1 MDVAERRFRACTNR
15 FKRDLTRIISR
26 SIAGMVREALRDSR
40 KKSAHEAAI
49 EKQAAREANRAAR
62 IAQKAA
68 DKQARIEAR
77 EAKRAA
83 AKAEKARRKEEARAN
98 RAGEQLELK
107 LGLAG
112 LRPSK
117 SGGRSRVRADSL
129 LGAELA
135 DGERGATLPS
145 PGAAPKQ
152 PSERPLFVH
161 KRARDGQIHALRR
174 GGRESAASVRENAA
188 REGVVRESVAPVR
201 ESVAPA
207 APQEP
212 KPDTEAR
219 ERSGAEDRP

>member
-26 SIAGMVREALRDSR
+26 SIAGMVREARKDSAKQAR
-40 KKSAHEAAI
+40 HEAAL
-49 EKQAAREANRAAR
+49 EKQTAREAKRAAR

-68 DKQARIEAR
+68 DKQARIDAR

-83 AKAEKARRKEEARAN
+83 AKAEKARRAEEARLS

-107 LGLAG
+107 LGLASM
-112 LRPSK
+112 RSPK
-117 SGGRSRVRADSL
+117 SGGRSRVRADSI

-135 DGERGATLPS
+135 ASGAGGATLPS
-145 PGAAPKQ
+145 PGAPPKQ

-174 GGRESAASVRENAA
+174 GGRENIAPVRENVTPVRESAA
-188 REGVVRESVAPVR
+188 PARESVA
-201 ESVAPA
+201 AP

-212 KPDTEAR
+212 KPPS
-219 ERSGAEDRP
+219 ERAPAPSERP

>member
-26 SIAGMVREALRDSR
+26 SIAGMVREALRESR
-40 KKSAHEAAI
+40 KTAAHEAALD
-49 EKQAAREANRAAR
+49 KQAAREAKRAAR

-83 AKAEKARRKEEARAN
+83 AKAEKARRAEEARAN

-107 LGLAG
+107 LDLASM
-112 LRPSK
+112 RSPK
-117 SGGRSRVRADSL
+117 SGGRSRVRADSI

-135 DGERGATLPS
+135 DATAGARGVGATVPS
-145 PGAAPKQ
+145 PGAPPKQ

-174 GGRESAASVRENAA
+174 GVPPRPARPRAGSRRGRRIRRASW
-188 REGVVRESVAPVR
+188 P
-201 ESVAPA
+201 
-207 APQEP
+207 
-212 KPDTEAR
+212 
-219 ERSGAEDRP
+219 